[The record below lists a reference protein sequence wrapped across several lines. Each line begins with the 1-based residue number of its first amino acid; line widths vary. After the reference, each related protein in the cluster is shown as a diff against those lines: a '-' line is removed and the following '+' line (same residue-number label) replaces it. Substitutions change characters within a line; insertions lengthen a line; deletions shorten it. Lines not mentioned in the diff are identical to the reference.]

1 MFKETEQGL
10 LISPKEVQVM
20 NLLDE
25 ISEGL
30 RARGVTIDELIES
43 GRELRQDI
51 YNKKYVAEAN
61 D

>member
-51 YNKKYVAEAN
+51 YNEKHVAEA
-61 D
+61 DD